1 VAALPADSSAPAEA
15 LSEMLVL
22 VMGEDEI
29 VGWQPVGLERARSSI
44 IHPLGNAAEHQQQKK
59 AGNLFLDVRVRDG
72 LSH

>member
-1 VAALPADSSAPAEA
+1 MAALPGDSSAPAEA
-15 LSEMLVL
+15 LNEMLV